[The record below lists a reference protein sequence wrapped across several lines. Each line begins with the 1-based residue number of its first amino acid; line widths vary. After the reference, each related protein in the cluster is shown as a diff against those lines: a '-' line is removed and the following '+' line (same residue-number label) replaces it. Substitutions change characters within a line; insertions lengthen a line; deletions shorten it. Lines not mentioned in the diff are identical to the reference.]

1 MSETFLVEM
10 ADGTFRRKVAED
22 IRPEDM
28 LVFDGPSAFSDLE
41 AAQAKLDT
49 EIAAAGGLEA
59 WRKLD

>member
-10 ADGTFRRKVAED
+10 ADGTFRLKIAGD
-22 IRPEDM
+22 IQPEDL
-28 LVFDGPSAFSDLE
+28 LVFDGPGAFSDLE

-49 EIAAAGGLEA
+49 QIAAAGGLEA